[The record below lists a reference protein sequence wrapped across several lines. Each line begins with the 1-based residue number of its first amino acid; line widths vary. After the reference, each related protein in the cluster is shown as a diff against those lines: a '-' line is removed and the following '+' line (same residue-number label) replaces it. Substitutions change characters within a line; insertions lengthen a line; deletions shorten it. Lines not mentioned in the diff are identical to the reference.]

1 MWRDAQGQ
9 TWFKGNLH
17 THTTR
22 SDGRRTPEEVMA
34 LYREAGYDFLALTDH
49 WNLSEEEEREGLLLL
64 TGCEYDVGGSP
75 REGVYHIVGIGM
87 TEAPRL
93 QKSPSLAP
101 QTVIDEINRCGGLA
115 VLAHPAWSL
124 DRAAEAVKLRGL
136 AGTEIYNT
144 MSGPPWNGR
153 PYSGQFVDE
162 AAVLGRLFPCMA
174 ADDAHFYNG
183 DETRSYLWVKAAECT
198 SAALLDALRRGEFF
212 ATQGPRFSLAREGD
226 RITVT
231 CSPVSRVTFFSD
243 ILYAADR
250 VTAGEGITRAV
261 YTLKRGERFLR
272 VELADSEGRTAW
284 SSPVA
289 LS

>member
-64 TGCEYDVGGSP
+64 PGCEYDVGGSP

-124 DRAAEAVKLRGL
+124 DRAAEAVKLRDWPERRY
-136 AGTEIYNT
+136 TT
-144 MSGPPWNGR
+144 PCPGR
-153 PYSGQFVDE
+153 PG
-162 AAVLGRLFPCMA
+162 
-174 ADDAHFYNG
+174 
-183 DETRSYLWVKAAECT
+183 
-198 SAALLDALRRGEFF
+198 
-212 ATQGPRFSLAREGD
+212 
-226 RITVT
+226 
-231 CSPVSRVTFFSD
+231 
-243 ILYAADR
+243 
-250 VTAGEGITRAV
+250 TAGPIPASLWMRRRCWAG
-261 YTLKRGERFLR
+261 
-272 VELADSEGRTAW
+272 
-284 SSPVA
+284 SSPA
-289 LS
+289 WPPTTPISITGTKPAPIYG